1 MTSNDWWQSF
11 IDLNLPKKIQNTFFA
26 ASGDNPKMEK
36 ILSDHPHSS
45 NLKNIKPF
53 KANPK
58 SGFSFIT
65 IHESKKVEGER
76 HFFNFSLRKEKDIS
90 NFSLPLPPTTQTLR
104 H

>member
-1 MTSNDWWQSF
+1 
-11 IDLNLPKKIQNTFFA
+11 
-26 ASGDNPKMEK
+26 MEK